1 VRGEGLDDGMGR
13 VGGEMRSYSWDVRD
27 AYTSIGYL
35 ASDVG
40 IDILYRYFTIIGFYS
55 IYP

>member
-1 VRGEGLDDGMGR
+1 MRGEGLDDGMGR